1 MSIKKLYLEL
11 TNRCNLNCSMC
22 YRKAWHQ
29 ETLDMSPEV
38 LERCLEQIKGIPS
51 IKEIVLGGIGEP
63 TFFPQVENVM
73 HILKDKHLTLT
84 TNGTIMHESML
95 DTIVETIDHM
105 VISIDGM
112 SEVFYSIRQFSL
124 DQIISNIKAINEVKK
139 QRKSQTPKISIQMVI
154 SKTNKDEILQVI
166 DLASSLSISKV
177 ILSNLM
183 PATKEDEALVLY
195 KRYENEETKKLFLLA
210 QNRAHGKGLEVRTPE
225 YQLKTERR
233 CKSIIDDAAM
243 ITAKGDIVPCYRLA
257 HESNEYIFGR
267 GKQIF
272 PHSFGNVLEE
282 SLINIWES
290 PSYTVFRRTVKD
302 NHYPSCIDCDLVDGC
317 DMVRSTAFDCYGIM
331 PSCADCLW
339 SRGITFCV

>member
-29 ETLDMSPEV
+29 ETVDMSPEV
-38 LERCLEQIKGIPS
+38 LKRCLEQIDLLPS

-73 HILKDKHLTLT
+73 HILKDKYITLT
-84 TNGTIMHESML
+84 TNGTIMHESMV
-95 DTIVETIDHM
+95 DTIVETVDNV
-105 VISIDGM
+105 VISMDGM

-124 DQIISNIKAINEVKK
+124 DQIILNIKAINEAKK
-139 QRKSQTPKISIQMVI
+139 QRKSQTPLISFQMVI

-166 DLASSLSISKV
+166 DLAASLNVSKV
-177 ILSNLM
+177 ILSNIM

-195 KRYENEETKKLFLLA
+195 TRYENEEIKKLFLRV
-210 QNRAHGKGLEVRTPE
+210 QNHAEVRGVAVKRPE

-233 CKSIIDDAAM
+233 CKSITEDATM
-243 ITAKGDIVPCYRLA
+243 VTASGDIVPCYRLA
-257 HESNEYIFGR
+257 HESTEFVFGR
-267 GKQIF
+267 GKEIIA
-272 PHSFGNVLEE
+272 HSFGNIIEN
-282 SLINIWES
+282 SLKEIWDS
-290 PSYTVFRRTVKD
+290 SSYTSFRKTVID

-317 DMVRSTAFDCYGIM
+317 DMVRSTAFDCYGLM

-339 SRGITFCV
+339 SRGITYCV